1 MTQPGPLRRPR
12 LGPLPISLAL
22 LLLAAGCARLAERSV
37 VRLTLA
43 APAPALEE
51 GADEAALLSAVA
63 WVLVQRL
70 GLPLSPNVFA
80 YFYSSRE
87 AFELGL
93 VTDAGLETWV
103 ARDQARFAWGIGN
116 DQGIFLRQDRLA
128 AAPLAVR
135 VGLVAHELTH
145 VSQYEL
151 AGGRRGRSE
160 QWLREGLADWV
171 RYQVLQ
177 HFGLRSYAES
187 KRRILEE
194 IRRQGSL
201 DRFPELTTL
210 GANREWNAARAQYG
224 AVGTYRQ
231 AFLAVDWLV
240 ERRGHDA
247 IIDYFRRFGSVD
259 EREGNFQAAFGVP
272 PGEFALEFRS
282 RLSTLLRTES
292 GAALDRGAMAAR
304 PT

>member
-1 MTQPGPLRRPR
+1 MTRLGRPHRPR
-12 LGPLPISLAL
+12 LGPLPVSLAL
-22 LLLAAGCARLAERSV
+22 LVLAGGCAQLAERSV

-43 APAPALEE
+43 ASSPVLEE
-51 GADEAALLSAVA
+51 GADEAGLLSAVA

-70 GLPLSPNVFA
+70 GLPLSPHVFA

-116 DQGIFLRQDRLA
+116 DQGIFLRQDKLA
-128 AAPLAVR
+128 GAPLAVR

-171 RYQVLQ
+171 RCQVLQ

-187 KRRILEE
+187 RRRVLED

-201 DRFPELTTL
+201 ERFPELTTL
-210 GANREWNAARAQYG
+210 GANQEWNTARAQHG
-224 AVGTYRQ
+224 TVGTYRQ

-240 ERRGHDA
+240 ERRGHEA
-247 IIDYFRRFGSVD
+247 VIDYFRRFGSLD
-259 EREGNFQAAFGVP
+259 DREGNFQAAFGVP
-272 PGEFALEFRS
+272 LAEFALEFRS
-282 RLSTLLRTES
+282 RLATLLRTES
-292 GAALDRGAMAAR
+292 GAALDRGLMAAR
-304 PT
+304 PA